1 MASNSLLESVV
12 FSHRAAL
19 ATEETLKGALP
30 QDNFYKN
37 LPDWKGEKDISTN
50 KIKAIALLRNRLK
63 QTMTDNVGIFK
74 TKKGL
79 KKADI
84 LLEEI
89 YNEMQLIYHE
99 NKLTPELS
107 ELRNM
112 VSVSH
117 LLIKQSLQIKENR
130 GVFYNLDNEN

>member
-1 MASNSLLESVV
+1 
-12 FSHRAAL
+12 
-19 ATEETLKGALP
+19 
-30 QDNFYKN
+30 
-37 LPDWKGEKDISTN
+37 
-50 KIKAIALLRNRLK
+50 
-63 QTMTDNVGIFK
+63 MTDNVGIFK

-79 KKADI
+79 KEADI

-89 YNEMQLIYHE
+89 YNEMQLIYHK